1 MIEGQAVAVN
11 FFSLPDVPGRSY
23 VLDVDQITLAIERQ
37 NDERPAICATDA
49 LPALDHLNG
58 DLWTL
63 PPAPLSRNSRSGA
76 IRGSG
81 RTRTSAVP
89 WLHLRPG
96 KDHGTTAGPRCSPPE
111 PAAGRSGRQPGLPHP
126 ASAPTGASESVGR
139 FRFGNLRWAVVQ
151 QLRQRGL
158 RKPPCLTEPDDLRCE
173 ESERAGR
180 CIDHQG
186 FTPYNS
192 GGSRTPTAVICTAI
206 TDIRTVLAVHVWL
219 LLNVSPGLGS

>member
-89 WLHLRPG
+89 WPHLRPG

-111 PAAGRSGRQPGLPHP
+111 PVAGRSGRQPGIPHP
-126 ASAPTGASESVGR
+126 ASAPTGASESVRR
-139 FRFGNLRWAVVQ
+139 FRFWQPEMGCSSAASPARAEKAALPY
-151 QLRQRGL
+151 G
-158 RKPPCLTEPDDLRCE
+158 
-173 ESERAGR
+173 AGR
-180 CIDHQG
+180 PPLRRIRARWTMHRSSGLHPVQLWG
-186 FTPYNS
+186 ISYTNS
-192 GGSRTPTAVICTAI
+192 RHLHSDYRHSDSSGRPRVATSQR
-206 TDIRTVLAVHVWL
+206 
-219 LLNVSPGLGS
+219 